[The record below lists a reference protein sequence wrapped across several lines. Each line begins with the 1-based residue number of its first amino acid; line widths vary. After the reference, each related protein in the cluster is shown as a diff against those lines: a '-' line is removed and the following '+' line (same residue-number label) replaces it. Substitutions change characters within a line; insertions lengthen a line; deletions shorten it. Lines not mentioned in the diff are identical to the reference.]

1 VILLLTFTVVF
12 MADKGEWPKS
22 YVIPSITLSLGC
34 AGLLFWHVSDPAR
47 KIDAWTVTLLVVGFL
62 PWLRTVFQSI
72 TFPGGGEVRYRELK
86 HNVER
91 QEDEIRALQFVVAHF
106 LPDAEL
112 RVLER
117 FAEPEPIEL
126 GSTSNELF
134 TAISTLGGL
143 GLIESIRE
151 NWTEEF
157 NKGSKDLKAL
167 FRISDRGREYLELR
181 KKTES
186 SGP

>member
-1 VILLLTFTVVF
+1 L
-12 MADKGEWPKS
+12 
-22 YVIPSITLSLGC
+22 Y
-34 AGLLFWHVSDPAR
+34 WHVKDPAR

-62 PWLRTVFQSI
+62 PWLRTVFESI

-106 LPDAEL
+106 LADAEL

-117 FAEPEPIEL
+117 FAAPEPVEL
-126 GSTSNELF
+126 GSAGPNELF
-134 TAISTLGGL
+134 KVMSTLGGL

-151 NWTEEF
+151 NWTEDF
-157 NKGSKDLKAL
+157 NKGPQDLKTL
-167 FRISDRGREYLELR
+167 FRISDRGREYLGLR